1 MSPHWFLVD
10 WGACLGGGGEGE
22 VFMGRSL
29 GSWELCAVK
38 VSVCVDPQSARD
50 QLSQELDLWR
60 RAAGEGVVGLVAWN
74 LDAPRPFL
82 VFELAHAGTLA
93 DEMRELRQ
101 QQRVYHP
108 VRALERIREV
118 LVALSHVHARG
129 LVHRDVKPANLLR
142 FGHTIKVT
150 DFGTGHSLGP
160 SPAIQA
166 EAFVGT
172 RAYAAPEQLLGEEVD
187 ERSDLYAV
195 GCILREMLTGA
206 PARPAASRQLFGQ
219 YPHLLVLP
227 ELHQLLASLLA
238 EHRSERPATAA
249 AALRRVDAVL
259 TSYAT
264 ARRVWQSLSL
274 GPSPY

>member
-29 GSWELCAVK
+29 GTWELCAVK
-38 VSVCVDPQSARD
+38 VSVCLDRQSARQ
-50 QLSQELDLWR
+50 QLSQELELWR
-60 RAAGEGVVGLVAWN
+60 RAAGDGVVGLVAWN
-74 LDAPRPFL
+74 LDAERPFL

-101 QQRVYHP
+101 QHRVYHP

-118 LVALSHVHARG
+118 LGALSHVHARG

-142 FGHTIKVT
+142 FGRSIKVT
-150 DFGTGHSLGP
+150 DFGTGQSLGP
-160 SPAIQA
+160 SAAIQT

-172 RAYAAPEQLLGEEVD
+172 RAYAAPEQLLGEDVD
-187 ERSDLYAV
+187 ERSDLFAV
-195 GCILREMLTGA
+195 GCILREMLTGI
-206 PARPAASRQLFGQ
+206 PAQPPGNRQLFGQ
-219 YPHLLVLP
+219 YPNLLVLP
-227 ELHQLLASLLA
+227 ELHQLLASLLG
-238 EHRSERPATAA
+238 EHKSARPATAA
-249 AALRRVDAVL
+249 AAIRRVDAVL
-259 TSYAT
+259 ASYAT